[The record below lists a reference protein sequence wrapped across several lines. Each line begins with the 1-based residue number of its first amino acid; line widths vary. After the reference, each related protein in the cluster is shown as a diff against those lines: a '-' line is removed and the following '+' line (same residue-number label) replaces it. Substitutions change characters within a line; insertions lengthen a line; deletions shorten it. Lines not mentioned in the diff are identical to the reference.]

1 MRFSYKDGDMY
12 CSTCGRVLKP
22 LEALLSGFRCPC
34 CGRKVRGDQQAVIES
49 VRRVLDR
56 RALR

>member
-1 MRFSYKDGDMY
+1 VRFSYRDGDMY
-12 CSTCGRVLKP
+12 CSTCGRVLRP
-22 LEALLSGFRCPC
+22 LEALLSGFRCPY

-49 VRRVLDR
+49 VRRSLDK

>member
-1 MRFSYKDGDMY
+1 MY
-12 CSTCGRVLKP
+12 CSTCGRVLRP

-34 CGRKVRGDQQAVIES
+34 CGRKARGDQQAVIES
-49 VRRVLDR
+49 IRRALNR